1 MRVKKKYDEPT
12 NFCQSRTMY
21 THMGPFP
28 RHRWSSENDSKH
40 RALQPTS
47 LMASDLR
54 SASRP
59 QLGWSAHDLIFFAS
73 VSLRPLARYS
83 QRSTPCRSVDGGLA
97 RILSPRTAEPME
109 LLESKPSHWLSWL
122 DPVKTWL
129 SSRIPSNR
137 RRFIKNRVGI
147 CGRFDFA

>member
-1 MRVKKKYDEPT
+1 
-12 NFCQSRTMY
+12 
-21 THMGPFP
+21 MGPFP

-73 VSLRPLARYS
+73 VSLRPLA
-83 QRSTPCRSVDGGLA
+83 
-97 RILSPRTAEPME
+97 
-109 LLESKPSHWLSWL
+109 LLTTVNTVPIRGWW
-122 DPVKTWL
+122 
-129 SSRIPSNR
+129 
-137 RRFIKNRVGI
+137 VGTDSI
-147 CGRFDFA
+147 TTHG